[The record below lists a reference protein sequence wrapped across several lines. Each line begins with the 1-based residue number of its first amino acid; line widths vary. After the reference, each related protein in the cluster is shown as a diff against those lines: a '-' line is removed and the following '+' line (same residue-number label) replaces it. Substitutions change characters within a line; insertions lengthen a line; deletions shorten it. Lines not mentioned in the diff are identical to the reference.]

1 MIRGLD
7 GLRAIA
13 FLLVFFFHAAVL
25 KCGWL
30 GVQLF
35 FVLSGFLITRI
46 LVDSAGKVGRREY
59 FVRFYGRRALRI
71 FPLYFLYIL
80 CVGFVCALLVNYGG
94 YREVKTIT
102 NFIQQLPYAL
112 TYTYN
117 FFHAS
122 SAFVRT
128 PLVTHFWS
136 LSIEEQFYLLWPA
149 VLFFTPKRKH
159 LGLFALA
166 VAVGPVLRAVTA
178 LAFKHHLIPFQG
190 NDLHVTIY
198 VLSPSHLDAFAMGAL
213 MTQWRV
219 PKARLQWLIL
229 AFLLPVVG
237 FATAAG
243 GPSPVPLSSLGYPM
257 GLAGAFKSIW
267 GYTAWNYFFGLTIY
281 CIARNELSVRALE
294 WRPLEYLGKIS
305 YGLYVYHFG
314 VLGILQTAARHMKTK
329 TEWDLELLV
338 ILPALAI
345 SIVIAAASYRFI
357 EKPALKLKDVLF
369 PMGSPPEASPLVE
382 PIPELAKASL

>member
-80 CVGFVCALLVNYGG
+80 CLGFVCVLLVDYGG

-102 NFIQQLPYAL
+102 YFIQQIPYAL

-128 PLVTHFWS
+128 PLMTHFWS
-136 LSIEEQFYLLWPA
+136 LAIEEQFYLVWPA
-149 VLFFTPKRKH
+149 VLFFTPKSKR

-190 NDLHVTIY
+190 DDVGVVIY

-213 MTQWRV
+213 MTQLRV
-219 PKARLQWLIL
+219 PKARLQWVIL
-229 AFLLPVVG
+229 AILLPVVG
-237 FATAAG
+237 FATVAG
-243 GPSPVPLSSLGYPM
+243 GSTPVALSSLGYPM
-257 GLAGAFKSIW
+257 GLPGAFKSIW

-281 CIARNELSVRALE
+281 CVARNEVSVRALE
-294 WRPLEYLGKIS
+294 WRPVVYLGKIS

-314 VLGILQTAARHMKTK
+314 VLGILQTAARHVKTD
-329 TEWDLELLV
+329 WNLELLV
-338 ILPALAI
+338 TFPALAI
-345 SIVIAAASYRFI
+345 SIAIAAASYRFI
-357 EKPALKLKDVLF
+357 EEPALKLKDVLF
-369 PMGSPPEASPLVE
+369 PAGSSPEASPHPE
-382 PIPELAKASL
+382 PIPELRRVSL

>member
-1 MIRGLD
+1 
-7 GLRAIA
+7 
-13 FLLVFFFHAAVL
+13 
-25 KCGWL
+25 
-30 GVQLF
+30 
-35 FVLSGFLITRI
+35 
-46 LVDSAGKVGRREY
+46 
-59 FVRFYGRRALRI
+59 
-71 FPLYFLYIL
+71 
-80 CVGFVCALLVNYGG
+80 VCALLVDYGG
-94 YREVKTIT
+94 YTGVKTIT
-102 NFIQQLPYAL
+102 NFIQQIPYAL

-136 LSIEEQFYLLWPA
+136 LAIEEQFYLLWPA

-166 VAVGPVLRAVTA
+166 VAVGPVLRALTA
-178 LAFKHHLIPFQG
+178 LAFEHHLIPFQG
-190 NDLHVTIY
+190 DDVNVAIY

-219 PKARLQWLIL
+219 PKARLQWVIL
-229 AFLLPVVG
+229 AVLLPVVG
-237 FATAAG
+237 FATTAG
-243 GPSPVPLSSLGYPM
+243 GLTSETLSSLGYPM
-257 GLAGAFKSIW
+257 GLAGAFKPIW

-281 CIARNELSVRALE
+281 CIARKEVSVRALE

-314 VLGILQTAARHMKTK
+314 VLGILQTAARHVKSD
-329 TEWDLELLV
+329 WNLELLI

-345 SIVIAAASYRFI
+345 TIAIAAASYRFI

-369 PMGSPPEASPLVE
+369 PSGSPPEASPHVE
-382 PIPELAKASL
+382 PIPELGKVNLVRQS

>member
-46 LVDSAGKVGRREY
+46 LVASAGKVGQREY

-80 CVGFVCALLVNYGG
+80 CLGFVCVLLVDYGG

-102 NFIQQLPYAL
+102 NFIQQIPYAL

-136 LSIEEQFYLLWPA
+136 LAIEEQFYLLWPA
-149 VLFFTPKRKH
+149 VIFFTPKRKH

-166 VAVGPVLRAVTA
+166 VAVGPVLRAGTA

-190 NDLHVTIY
+190 EDVNVAIY

-219 PKARLQWLIL
+219 PKARLQWVIL
-229 AFLLPVVG
+229 ALLLPIVG
-237 FATAAG
+237 FATTAG
-243 GPSPVPLSSLGYPM
+243 GPTLASLSSLGYPM
-257 GLAGAFKSIW
+257 GLAGAFKPIW

-281 CIARNELSVRALE
+281 CIARNEVSVRALE
-294 WRPLEYLGKIS
+294 WRPLAYLGKIS

-314 VLGILQTAARHMKTK
+314 VIGILQTAARHVKTDV
-329 TEWDLELLV
+329 DLVPLMAF
-338 ILPALAI
+338 PGLAI

-357 EKPALKLKDVLF
+357 EQPALKLKDVLF
-369 PMGSPPEASPLVE
+369 PTGSAPEASPHSE
-382 PIPELAKASL
+382 PISHLSKVTL